1 MSFALITVV
10 FVIGYLCIALEHPLK
25 INKTA
30 FALLTGVLIWTI
42 YIMSG
47 PGIYDFTG
55 FGAGYE
61 AFKAA
66 HPDSAK
72 PFIDYLTTHELIE
85 HLGDIAEILFYLMG
99 AMTVVELID
108 TYGGFSIIT
117 DHIKTTSK
125 VKLLWTLSFITFF
138 FSAILDN
145 LTTAIVMVALLN
157 KLIPD
162 KHDRWFFG
170 GIIIL
175 AANAGGAWSPIGDV
189 TTIML
194 WIAGKVSTGK
204 VIIECFIPS
213 LISMIIPLIVISF
226 VERGEIDVSKRK
238 VEKTGFNI
246 ATWKRNLIFFLG
258 IAALVFVPVFKIITH
273 LKPYMG
279 IMLGLGVLWIVTQL
293 INRDLVS
300 QVHGDDG
307 PDFQEL
313 SKHLSLTGALSRIDL
328 PSILFFLGI
337 LLAVAGLQS
346 AGHLSM
352 LAGGLDTAFNGNYY
366 LIDMVIGILS
376 SIVDNVPLVAG
387 AMGMYDFP
395 MDNMFWV
402 FLAYCTGT
410 GGSILII
417 GSAAGVAVMGME
429 NIDFI
434 WYLKHITPYA
444 LLGYLAGAG
453 AYILLDK
460 VLFGSSAVATALAT
474 LPV

>member
-1 MSFALITVV
+1 MIVI

-30 FALLTGVLIWTI
+30 FALLIGVLIWTCFI
-42 YIMSG
+42 LSG
-47 PGIYDFTG
+47 PDIFGPAN

-66 HPDSAK
+66 NPDSAH
-72 PFIDYLTTHELIE
+72 PFIDFITTHELIH

-117 DHIKTTSK
+117 DNIKTTNK
-125 VKLLWTLSFITFF
+125 VKLLWILSFITFF

-145 LTTAIVMVALLN
+145 LTTAIVMVALLR
-157 KLIPD
+157 KLLPD
-162 KHDRWFFG
+162 QHDRWFFG
-170 GIIIL
+170 GMVIL

-194 WIAGKVSTGK
+194 WIAGKVSTGS
-204 VIIECFIPS
+204 VILECFVPS
-213 LISMIIPLIVISF
+213 LISMIIPLIVVSF
-226 VERGEIDVSKRK
+226 VEKGEIDASLRPKDTKSAGVP
-238 VEKTGFNI
+238 
-246 ATWKRNLIFFLG
+246 TWQRNLIFFLG
-258 IAALVFVPVFKIITH
+258 VAALVFVPIFKILTH

-279 IMLGLGVLWIVTQL
+279 IMMGLSILWIVTE
-293 INRDLVS
+293 I
-300 QVHGDDG
+300 
-307 PDFQEL
+307 L
-313 SKHLSLTGALSRIDL
+313 SRTNKDMIDYTIAGALTRIDL

-352 LAGGLDTAFNGNYY
+352 LASSLDHTFNGNYY
-366 LIDMVIGILS
+366 LIDTVIGILS
-376 SIVDNVPLVAG
+376 SIIDNVPLVAG
-387 AMGMYDFP
+387 AMGMYSFP
-395 MDNMFWV
+395 MDHVFWI
-402 FLAYCTGT
+402 FLAYCAGT
-410 GGSILII
+410 GGSLLII

-429 NIDFI
+429 KIDFI
-434 WYLKHITPYA
+434 WYLKKITPYA

-453 AYILLDK
+453 CY
-460 VLFGSSAVATALAT
+460 VLMNNLFFHNVATAIAG
-474 LPV
+474 